1 MTDQEAKDNY
11 YASQGLNTVDVG
23 SVDQLRKSVN
33 AKLKAR
39 GHKPIILSEKFSLV
53 KSLKTSIDTPHTT
66 P

>member
-23 SVDQLRKSVN
+23 SVGQLRKLVD

-39 GHKPIILSEKFSLV
+39 GYKPMVGYQPIKKLMAINGKY
-53 KSLKTSIDTPHTT
+53 
-66 P
+66 

>member
-39 GHKPIILSEKFSLV
+39 GHKPMVGYQTKKKLMAINGKY
-53 KSLKTSIDTPHTT
+53 
-66 P
+66 